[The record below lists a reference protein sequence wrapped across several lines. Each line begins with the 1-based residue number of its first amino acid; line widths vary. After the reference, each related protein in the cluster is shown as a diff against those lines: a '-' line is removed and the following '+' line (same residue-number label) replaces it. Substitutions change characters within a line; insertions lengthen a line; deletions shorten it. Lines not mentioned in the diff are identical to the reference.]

1 MAIRYSFGSQIH
13 NNIVALISLA
23 TAITALSYGYFRD
36 ERSEA
41 NRNVRAA
48 SFQLLM
54 EVEQLRLVVD
64 SNHYLSSKD
73 KGSPIMGWPHVLL
86 IRDLS
91 KLVNP
96 DTAAVA
102 DKLYDV
108 WSEDWDSL
116 DTKQESVDQITS
128 ALEEVRGQDLKIL
141 RSLK

>member
-1 MAIRYSFGSQIH
+1 MALRYSFSSQIH
-13 NNIVALISLA
+13 NNIVALISLT
-23 TAITALSYGYFRD
+23 TAIAAFSYAYMRD

-64 SNHYLSSKD
+64 YAHYQGD
-73 KGSPIMGWPHVLL
+73 KEKGNPILGWPHVLL

-96 DTAAVA
+96 DTAAAA
-102 DKLYDV
+102 DKLFDA
-108 WSEDWDSL
+108 WSRDWDSMAE
-116 DTKQESVDQITS
+116 KQASVDEITS

>member
-1 MAIRYSFGSQIH
+1 MALRYSFGSQIH

-23 TAITALSYGYFRD
+23 TAVTALSYAYVRD

-41 NRNVRAA
+41 NRNIRAA

-54 EVEQLRLVVD
+54 EVEELRMIVD
-64 SNHYLSSKD
+64 YAHYQKD
-73 KGSPIMGWPHVLL
+73 KDRGDPILGWPHVLL

-96 DTAAVA
+96 DTAAA
-102 DKLYDV
+102 GDNLFAV
-108 WSEDWDSL
+108 WSEDWDSI
-116 DTKQESVDQITS
+116 DTKQDSVDKITA
-128 ALEEVRGQDLKIL
+128 ALEEVRGQDLKVL

>member
-1 MAIRYSFGSQIH
+1 MALNYSFGSQIH

-23 TAITALSYGYFRD
+23 TAITALSYSYTRD

-64 SNHYLSSKD
+64 SNHYLSGKD
-73 KGSPIMGWPHVLL
+73 KGSPITGWPHVLL

-91 KLVNP
+91 KLVNT
-96 DTAAVA
+96 DTAAAA
-102 DKLYDV
+102 DKLYDA
-108 WSEDWDSL
+108 WSADWDSV
-116 DTKQESVDQITS
+116 DSKQESADQITS
-128 ALEEVRGQDLKIL
+128 TLEEVRGQDLKVL